1 MLGVAMSAIRWV
13 RFATRLPGRA
23 FSRLSDWAWWTFD
36 DSGRPMPKKARRAA
50 AGASVVLASAA
61 VGASA
66 LHWIEP
72 GRAAILW
79 GWFTILAIAGSAYQA
94 SRQNRPKKPARDAAG
109 APAPSRP
116 FKQRLRAFPREALAA
131 SGVAARGACVS
142 IRRSAP
148 GHAAKAW
155 RCTRSA
161 TRVTARGAYR
171 GTKSLWAAIVRAAS
185 RNPSATAA
193 VDPQHVTKAA

>member
-23 FSRLSDWAWWTFD
+23 FARLSDWAWWTFD

-50 AGASVVLASAA
+50 AGASLVLASAA

-94 SRQNRPKKPARDAAG
+94 SRQNRPKKPAGDAAG

-131 SGVAARGACVS
+131 SGAAARGACAS

-148 GHAAKAW
+148 GHAGMVW
-155 RCTRSA
+155 SA
-161 TRVTARGAYR
+161 ACQTLKIAGKKPAIAESRVSRKIMSNVR
-171 GTKSLWAAIVRAAS
+171 KS
-185 RNPSATAA
+185 TG
-193 VDPQHVTKAA
+193 